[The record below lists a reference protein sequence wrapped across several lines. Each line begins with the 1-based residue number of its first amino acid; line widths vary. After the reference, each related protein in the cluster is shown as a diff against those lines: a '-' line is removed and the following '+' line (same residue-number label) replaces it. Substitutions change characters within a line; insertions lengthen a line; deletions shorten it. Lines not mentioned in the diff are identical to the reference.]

1 MKNCLFCNLKE
12 LNLNLYTAI
21 IATMNQSLSVTIEDI
36 LNARKTIQNV
46 INVTP
51 CDYSK
56 SATDLIGAE
65 IYLKLENT
73 QRTGSFKIRGAAN
86 KIASLTEAEKKRGVT
101 ACSAGNHA
109 QGVALSSTLN
119 GVKSVIVMPENAPIA
134 KVEATKKYG
143 AEVILHGQT
152 FDDAK
157 IKAYQLAEEKKYVF
171 VHPFEDSKVIAGQGT
186 IGLEVCEQIQ
196 NLDSIVVPI
205 GGGGLISGIAIAAK
219 SINPKIKI
227 IGVQTEI
234 VSTMVQLYRTH
245 QFIPI
250 VGAVSTLADGIAVKA
265 PSEAMYEQFIS
276 KYVDEVAT
284 VAEGQIAE
292 AIVFLLERAKTVA
305 EGSGAVA
312 LAAAM
317 NHKLNLG
324 KKSCLLVCGGNIDLN
339 IVSDIIQRGQIQRG
353 RLCDLSVIVPDI
365 PGSLSRLT
373 QILAE
378 NRANILEVHHDRI
391 KHGLNLK
398 ETRIDFVIE
407 TTSHSHIEIIRQCL
421 LKAGARFV

>member
-1 MKNCLFCNLKE
+1 MK
-12 LNLNLYTAI
+12 T
-21 IATMNQSLSVTIEDI
+21 QLSVTASDI
-36 LNARKTIQNV
+36 QNARQTIQNI
-46 INVTP
+46 INITP

-56 SATDLIGAE
+56 SATDLIGSE

-86 KIASLTEAEKKRGVT
+86 KIASLTVDEKLRGVIC
-101 ACSAGNHA
+101 CSAGNHA

-119 GVKSVIVMPENAPIA
+119 GVQSVIVMPENAPIA

-152 FDDAK
+152 FDQAK
-157 IKAYQLAEEKKYVF
+157 ALAYKLAEEKKYVF

-186 IGLEVCEQIQ
+186 IGFEVCEQIQ
-196 NLDSIVVPI
+196 NLDSIVVPM

-219 SINPKIKI
+219 HINPKIKI
-227 IGVQTEI
+227 IGVQTEM
-234 VSTMVQLYRTH
+234 VSTMVQMFQT
-245 QFIPI
+245 QTFTP
-250 VGAVSTLADGIAVKA
+250 VTSVFSTLADGIAVQT
-265 PSEAMYEQFIS
+265 PSAQMYDHFIS
-276 KYVDEVAT
+276 KYVDDVMT
-284 VAEGQIAE
+284 VSEGQIAE

-312 LAAAM
+312 LAAALT
-317 NHKLNLG
+317 KKINLG

-378 NRANILEVHHDRI
+378 NRANILEVHHDRV
-391 KHGLNLK
+391 KHGLSLK

-407 TTSHSHIEIIRQCL
+407 TTSHAHIEIIRQCL
-421 LKAGARFV
+421 IKAGARFV